1 MAMRQI
7 RKDGDPDLRKK
18 AAPVVRF
25 SPPLHRLLE
34 DMIETMQEANG
45 VGLAA
50 PQVGIAKR
58 VIVVRHQDDVFELIN
73 PEITVSQGEVTEVEG
88 CLSCP
93 GAYGEVSRAAE
104 VEVKGKDRHGNDIRV
119 TGQDLLARILQH
131 EIDHLDGI
139 LFLDKAS
146 RLLDAEEI
154 RKMNANDG

>member
-25 SPPLHRLLE
+25 SAPLYRLIE

-58 VIVVRHQDDVFELIN
+58 IIIVRHQDDIFEIIN
-73 PEITVSQGEVTEVEG
+73 PEIMVSRGEATDVEG

-104 VEVKGKDRHGNDIRV
+104 VEVQGKDRDGNEIRV

-139 LFLDKAS
+139 LFVDRAS

-154 RKMNANDG
+154 KKMSANDR

>member
-18 AAPVVRF
+18 AAPVARF
-25 SPPLHRLLE
+25 SAPLHRLIE
-34 DMIETMQEANG
+34 DMIETMQESNG

-58 VIVVRHQDDVFELIN
+58 IIVVRHQDDIFEIIN
-73 PEITVSQGEVTEVEG
+73 PEIAMSRGEVIDVEG

-93 GAYGEVSRAAE
+93 GAYGEVTRAAE
-104 VEVKGKDRHGNDIRV
+104 GEVEGKDRDGNDIRV

-131 EIDHLDGI
+131 EIDHLEGI
-139 LFLDKAS
+139 LFLDRAI
-146 RLLDAEEI
+146 RLLDEEEI
-154 RKMNANDG
+154 KKMNANDR